1 MPYTAWQTYIEGSD
15 GLPISNATIEVRVE
29 SSGSLATIYA
39 DKDGAALAN
48 PFTSDS
54 NGLARFYAAAGFY
67 KITATSG
74 AYSASFR
81 FVPIG
86 QAMGYDV
93 GTASGE
99 IPTIALADVRY
110 NANLNHNLAATSAP
124 TVNDDE
130 SAGYEIQSV
139 WVDVSVSP
147 DQRYICLD
155 NTEGAAVWVEV
166 YSTVGGTSAD
176 LITYNNATSG
186 LTATDVQDALDEI
199 EAQITGENLPF
210 TAATGGTIAA
220 TDVSGAINELD
231 TDIQALPTL
240 ASGTWT
246 PTISTTSNITA
257 TNVYTGRYLRVGD
270 IVYFSVSIDINATSA
285 DNISLFLSLP
295 VASNFAASA
304 NATGIAIGI
313 PTSDA
318 QTMGSGIIYADDAG
332 DKLFLN
338 AWANFTGLQEW
349 AINGSY
355 LVI

>member
-1 MPYTAWQTYIEGSD
+1 MYIVGD
-15 GLPISNATIEVRVE
+15 DRVPISGASIEVRVE
-29 SSGSLATIYA
+29 ATGSLATIYA

-74 AYSASFR
+74 AYSATFR

-93 GTASGE
+93 GTASGNV
-99 IPTIALADVRY
+99 PTIALADVRY

-176 LITYNNATSG
+176 LITADSSTAPLHPTGTSAYWDFTNVQEFIEQLINGPAYN
-186 LTATDVQDALDEI
+186 
-199 EAQITGENLPF
+199 
-210 TAATGGTIAA
+210 GGVAPSFSWPPILRQ
-220 TDVSGAINELD
+220 G
-231 TDIQALPTL
+231 IQAGQYSQYIGGKATIGDSNTEFVEIDATL
-240 ASGTWT
+240 QSYTYANGSDGGQIYMNSAVLYFTHQLVDWLTVNASGIPAFGAPVGLKSYTVVGL
-246 PTISTTSNITA
+246 PAAAS
-257 TNVYTGRYLRVGD
+257 YTGHMVYVSNESGGAVPAFSDGTNWRRVTD
-270 IVYFSVSIDINATSA
+270 RAIVS
-285 DNISLFLSLP
+285 
-295 VASNFAASA
+295 
-304 NATGIAIGI
+304 
-313 PTSDA
+313 
-318 QTMGSGIIYADDAG
+318 
-332 DKLFLN
+332 
-338 AWANFTGLQEW
+338 
-349 AINGSY
+349 
-355 LVI
+355 